1 MTQYLTS
8 SRFYFEIDGV
18 TSLFVKKVTGP
29 SIALKV
35 AGGDAAIGVSKDA
48 KTQTQA
54 TIGGVEY
61 DSRITLTYVGGNEA
75 DQKKLYDWYNKCH
88 VDTYSGGGSEATK
101 SRKTGSLVLYD
112 PDGKEAM
119 RFNFTDLFPGTAT
132 QINSLSVDSGGQL
145 AEDSLE
151 LYFTQVIRKVS

>member
-1 MTQYLTS
+1 MVQYLTS

-18 TSLFVKKVTGP
+18 TSLLVKKVSGP
-29 SIALKV
+29 SISMTV
-35 AGGDAAIGVSKDA
+35 AGGDTAIGVTKGA
-48 KTQTQA
+48 KTQTQS

-61 DSRITLTYVGGNEA
+61 GDKITLTYVGGNEA
-75 DQKKLYDWYNKCH
+75 DQQKLFDWYNKCH

-101 SRKTGSLVLYD
+101 SRKTGSLVIYD

-119 RFNFTDLFPGTAT
+119 RFNFTDLFPGNAT
-132 QINSLSVDSGGQL
+132 QIGSLSVESGGQL

-151 LYFTQVIRKVS
+151 LYFTQVIRKV

>member
-18 TSLFVKKVTGP
+18 TSLIVKKVSGP
-29 SIALKV
+29 SISMTV
-35 AGGDAAIGVSKDA
+35 AGGDSAIGVTKDA

-61 DSRITLTYVGGNEA
+61 DSKVSLTYVGGNEA
-75 DQKKLYDWYNKCH
+75 DQQKLFDWYNKCH
-88 VDTYSGGGSEATK
+88 TDSYSGGGSEATK
-101 SRKTGSLVLYD
+101 SRKTGSLVIYD

-119 RFNFTDLFPGTAT
+119 RFNFTDLFPGAVT
-132 QINSLSVDSGGQL
+132 QVGSMSVESAGQL
-145 AEDSLE
+145 AEDTLE
-151 LYFTQVIRKVS
+151 LHYTKVIRKV